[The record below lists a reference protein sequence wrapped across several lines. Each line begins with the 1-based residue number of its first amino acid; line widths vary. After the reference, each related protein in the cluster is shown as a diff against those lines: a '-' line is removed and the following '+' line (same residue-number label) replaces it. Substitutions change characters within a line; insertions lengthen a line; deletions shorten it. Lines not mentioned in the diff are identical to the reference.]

1 MKRTT
6 ALFRFGLRVLAI
18 AAISLPAAAGELS
31 PDDLSTR
38 RTYLAGLLTMP
49 ARDAAALRFGCAR
62 GVAPEGARDARRRG
76 KLWIPDAIDSCV
88 TLLARLGRE
97 GLLAGVYQDLL
108 RKEVGSEAGA
118 DELPTQIGGAVLT
131 YKADRVALARGVSAI
146 VTPSLAFDA
155 GFTAG
160 YFKAEALRPGLP
172 TEAEIKPIGERC
184 LDQRETD
191 LAQCYSA
198 GYIYAVRTRAG
209 EVVSAAR

>member
-1 MKRTT
+1 MT
-6 ALFRFGLRVLAI
+6 LFLLGLHVLI
-18 AAISLPAAAGELS
+18 AASVSSHVAAGELS

-38 RTYLAGLLTMP
+38 RTYLAGLLTEP
-49 ARDAAALRFGCAR
+49 RETAAGLRFGCAR
-62 GVAPEGARDARRRG
+62 GVAPEGARDAHKRG
-76 KLWIPDAIDSCV
+76 KHWIPEATDSCV

-97 GLLAGVYQDLL
+97 GMLLGVYQDLL
-108 RKEVGSEAGA
+108 KREVGSDAGA
-118 DELPTQIGGAVLT
+118 ESLPAQIGAAVLT
-131 YKADRVALARGVSAI
+131 YKTDRVALARGISAI

-160 YFKAEALRPGLP
+160 YFKAEALRAGLP

-198 GYIYAVRTRAG
+198 GYIYAVRARAG
-209 EVVSAAR
+209 EGVSAAR

>member
-1 MKRTT
+1 MT
-6 ALFRFGLRVLAI
+6 RVAMLAF
-18 AAISLPAAAGELS
+18 LVLLAAASVSPRAATDELT
-31 PDDLSTR
+31 PNDLSTR
-38 RTYLAGLLTMP
+38 RTYLAGLTSMSP
-49 ARDAAALRFGCAR
+49 QDAAALRLGCAR

-76 KLWIPDAIDSCV
+76 KRWMPDAIDSCV
-88 TLLARLGRE
+88 TLLARLGRD
-97 GLLAGVYQDLL
+97 GALAGVYKDLL
-108 RKEVGSEAGA
+108 AREVGDDAGA
-118 DELPTQIGGAVLT
+118 AELPAQIGGAVLT

-146 VTPSLAFDA
+146 VTPALAFDA

-160 YFKAEALRPGLP
+160 YFKGEGLRPGLP
-172 TEAEIKPIGERC
+172 AETEIRPIGERC